1 MPRWKSMAAAR
12 PRRTTLDERDLR
24 RLTLRVPVEVHEAF
38 LTLART
44 RGLSMNQLAVDALH
58 EFLLRNGDWRP
69 VEDWLLRTGQR
80 YRAAVQELEEAS
92 KPDPPWWAG

>member
-1 MPRWKSMAAAR
+1 MAAAR

-24 RLTLRVPVEVHEAF
+24 RLTLRVPVEVHEGL

-44 RGLSMNQLAVDALH
+44 RSLSMNQLAVDALH
-58 EFLLRNGDWRP
+58 SSCSGTAIWQP